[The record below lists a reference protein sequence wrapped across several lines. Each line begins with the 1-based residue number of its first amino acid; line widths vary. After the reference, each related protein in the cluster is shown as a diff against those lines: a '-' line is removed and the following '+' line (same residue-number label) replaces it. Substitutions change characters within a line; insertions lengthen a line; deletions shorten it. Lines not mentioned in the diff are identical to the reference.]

1 MEPVESQEG
10 EIEAVEVILNP
21 VVGFSEPQTIK
32 VLVTIQGR
40 RVDLIDGGATYNFLA
55 RAIVE

>member
-1 MEPVESQEG
+1 M
-10 EIEAVEVILNP
+10 
-21 VVGFSEPQTIK
+21 VGFSEPQTIK

-40 RVDLIDGGATYNFLA
+40 RVVVLIDGGVTHNFLA